1 MEAVKDEKQDR
12 GDHAERRLVEVTV
25 DGQAKNVARGKYL
38 VADFKTAVGVA
49 ADLVLDQVVEGQFHE
64 LSDTDKLHI
73 KGGEQFVSHARGGGS
88 S

>member
-1 MEAVKDEKQDR
+1 MEAVKDEKQER
-12 GDHAERRLVEVTV
+12 GERDKRHLVEVTV
-25 DGQAKNVARGKYL
+25 DGHKKKVSRGKYL
-38 VADFKTAVGVA
+38 VADFKNAVGVA

-64 LSDTDKLHI
+64 LSDTGELHI